1 MKIFTWV
8 IRILVVLLA
17 GAYFIL
23 FTPTGNNILQPMIE
37 ERINEQTNL
46 NTKLSTFVLN
56 LSEFEIFLELD
67 SENTIEAKGTY
78 GLLAQSFDAI
88 YNVKLEKLENLQAFT
103 QTQSTGTFRTEGTAK
118 GDLSYMEID
127 GVSDVG
133 LSNTSYHVELTD
145 LNPTSI
151 IAKVK
156 NADLASLLQLGGQKV
171 YAKAKID
178 LDVNFKNIK
187 PHELD
192 GEISLITRDGL
203 LNTELLNKDLEL
215 NIPKTNFTMNLDAIL
230 KGDDVNYKYK
240 LDSNLVKLTTDG
252 KVVPEPLDVN
262 IRYGVDIAEL
272 AALKPITNADI
283 RGAFKLDGTVK
294 GDKQMML
301 VKGFSNFASSDTSF
315 SAVLKDFKASSL
327 QAQMKNLQ
335 LSRVFYMM
343 KQPHY
348 ADGIF
353 DLDIAMSN
361 LKEGEL
367 KGVVHSNIKRG
378 LLDSTYLTKAQK
390 FKTKMPRTTFTLATT
405 TTLKGDLADSQVILK
420 SSLANVNIKQAR
432 VNLKD
437 GSIVSDYETTVHNL
451 DRLYFV
457 LERQLKGSL
466 KANGEF
472 KKKDTDTELTMHS
485 NLLGGVMDVA
495 LHNDDLRADLKSI
508 QTLDAMKMLLYP
520 PVFKSS
526 LNGTLTYNIAD
537 KKGKFKG
544 DIVEGKFEKNMAFS
558 MMKQYAKID
567 MYKENF
573 KGDISADIN
582 KEIVLAS
589 FDLRSNTSSIKTVN
603 TMINSD
609 TNRIKSKIEISANKH
624 PIVVKLNGNK
634 TNPKVTID
642 ASSLV
647 KSQVTKKVTEKL
659 GSFLKGLF

>member
-17 GAYFIL
+17 GAYFII

-118 GDLSYMEID
+118 GDLTYMEID

-133 LSNTSYHVELTD
+133 LSDTSYHVELTD

-192 GEISLITRDGL
+192 GAITLITRQGA

-230 KGDDVNYKYK
+230 KGDDVNYKCK

-294 GDKQMML
+294 GDKKMML

-315 SAVLKDFKASSL
+315 SAVLKEFKASSL

-378 LLDSTYLTKAQK
+378 LLDSTYLAKAQK